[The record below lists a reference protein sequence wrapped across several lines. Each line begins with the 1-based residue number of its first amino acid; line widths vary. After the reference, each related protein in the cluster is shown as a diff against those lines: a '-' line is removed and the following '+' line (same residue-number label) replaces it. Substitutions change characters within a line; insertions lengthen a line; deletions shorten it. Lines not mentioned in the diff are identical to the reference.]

1 MLSYRQCFKE
11 RVKLGTVAHQAAG
24 LVITAD
30 CAYIMATHE
39 QVSCVRHLFA
49 SQALERGCLACACDA
64 EKSETLTVLQSE
76 AEIVDCFLLEIVTF
90 C

>member
-1 MLSYRQCFKE
+1 
-11 RVKLGTVAHQAAG
+11 
-24 LVITAD
+24 
-30 CAYIMATHE
+30 MATHE

-49 SQALERGCLACACDA
+49 CQALERGCLACACDA